1 MNSNNKVELP
11 FTQKCLCYPKSI
23 VQRIFSSP
31 RDNTILTPN
40 FFHKPFCMK
49 NIPRTRLALS
59 TPSKRHAVNG
69 TPLIEMQAA
78 LNFIL
83 KAQKIISIKH
93 EY

>member
-1 MNSNNKVELP
+1 
-11 FTQKCLCYPKSI
+11 
-23 VQRIFSSP
+23 
-31 RDNTILTPN
+31 
-40 FFHKPFCMK
+40 MK

-59 TPSKRHAVNG
+59 RSKRHAVNR

-83 KAQKIISIKH
+83 KAKIISIKQ